1 MNDSLKKFIDGLPR
15 EHRKSNIYHVI
26 CQDKNGNITD
36 EKFGIN
42 VYTNYGFDLDIRH
55 QNTASMDTNNSGL
68 FVGNGSG
75 TPSPTD
81 LKLFSDI
88 KSGAKENRLPGFFCY
103 MTSSS
108 GGDGSGYKVTDDV
121 HNTYDAETN
130 MLIGRRLC
138 EEVTLA
144 YNYSWWSEDIVIT
157 EFGEGFWGGYHS
169 NYWDPT
175 QHAYALTTHCLVYD
189 ENYQPS
195 SFTKHLDEQI
205 TITLYRTACI
215 KCDLFDALWNQGKYL
230 FTNPGYMVHGLH
242 QDHGHSA
249 QGYSWWG
256 NTWHPV
262 FELSICSGRC
272 LNAKDFPLYPV
283 GLPNNNG
290 TNYYNWGENLDKGFG
305 NDSRSWLV
313 YANMD
318 KTRWNAGYAGRTFN
332 TQHPNGW
339 RCNMNWGNSC
349 VSTNNSSNP
358 IENSDKNNGK
368 YGLTIFTSDSMTQN
382 GLRTLSQNF
391 WYFYNNM
398 ETPEEL
404 VHYYAYTDDFM
415 TPNFRNIF
423 GLGAVVANNDKH
435 QQLQIPVNDF
445 HITSLKQYNYLT
457 DDWDIDEQFVDDP
470 TFDFR
475 NPECALCGQM
485 TLNEFKEG
493 KGFSVYLNTNPAAI
507 TAFTNPDTEEIYMTD
522 SYWDSSSY
530 VLVEDHSDVPV
541 ALQHKRY
548 IIKYPQ
554 QSSWKGIYPVREH
567 SNHALV
573 PSTPIEEL
581 NATIPLYD
589 YDNENSSYNTKLIYS
604 SDDGWIYCDGTL
616 IYPESDDGTGHPYTY
631 TLSKMRGGDGDYTD
645 GQTYAHGRNSMG
657 FMYYTK
663 HSIVAVAGYAYIWN
677 WYTNTA
683 VDIVTIFHPD
693 PEHPEINPETTK
705 VVYGPD
711 AFFRPWGLVRAQDNY
726 IDLQSTYIYDQ
737 FAFNFDENNDR
748 FYISRGN
755 QIAMIDTTATTIGME
770 FLPLNET
777 SNNIAKGTA
786 WFGLVYNTDMIIT
799 YYDYSYDTTIKK
811 DKVTFMLYD
820 VVTKQPVSTFDLPVE
835 TDLTLHLFFGYNNLI
850 YIQGYKD
857 SKYYLFIHNYMT
869 NSWQAKPNVLLNF
882 LYSYGSAKYS
892 RVVNQI
898 YWDSDVF
905 VASVFAR
912 MNSNK
917 DGDTGCRTFIIFADE
932 PLNPIYFETP
942 SDNPWSNSFSKGY
955 QHDMPRVKKL
965 NGGKHYVMLFNG
977 RLATTTSGDD
987 GVNHSAAYIIDL
999 GYIKNKGLK
1008 TINQLRS
1015 EMPVPAFRMPNKCY
1029 GLGGATI
1036 TSGSGMQ
1043 YISDYVYDANNLWF
1057 AETCFYKDK
1066 VFVVT
1071 TFGKPKFIP
1080 VEMFL
1085 PHKMTGTTRTHQAYN
1100 KRKRYSLTSHGM
1112 VLNNSANVDNS

>member
-15 EHRKSNIYHVI
+15 EHRKSNVYHII
-26 CQDKNGNITD
+26 CQDKDGNITD

-42 VYTNYGFDLDIRH
+42 VYTNYGFDLDIRN
-55 QNTASMDTNNSGL
+55 QNTAGMNTSNSSI

-75 TPSPTD
+75 TPAPTD
-81 LKLFSDI
+81 TKLFSDI
-88 KSGAKENRLPGFFCY
+88 KSGARENRLPGFFCY
-103 MTSSS
+103 MVSSS
-108 GGDGSGYKVTDDV
+108 GGDSSGYQTTGDI

-138 EEVTLA
+138 EKVTLE
-144 YNYSWWSEDIVIT
+144 YNYSWWNEDILIT
-157 EFGEGFWGGYHS
+157 EFGEGFWGGYS
-169 NYWDPT
+169 GDYWDPT

-189 ENYQPS
+189 ENHQPS
-195 SFTKHLDEQI
+195 SFTKHLNEQI

-215 KCDLFDALWNQGKYL
+215 KCDLFDTLWNQGKYL

-256 NTWHPV
+256 NAWHPP

-283 GLPNNNG
+283 GLPNNSG

-305 NDSRSWLV
+305 NDSRCYLA
-313 YANMD
+313 YANRG
-318 KTRWNAGYAGRTFN
+318 KTSWNAGYAGRIFN

-339 RCNMNWGNSC
+339 RCNMNWNNSC
-349 VSTNNSSNP
+349 ASNTP
-358 IENSDKNNGK
+358 DPRENSDKNNGK

-382 GLRTLSQNF
+382 GLRTMSQNF

-423 GLGAVVANNDKH
+423 GLGAVIANNDKH
-435 QQLQIPVNDF
+435 KQLQIPVNDF

-485 TLNEFKEG
+485 TLNEFKGG
-493 KGFSVYLNTNPAAI
+493 KEFSVYLNTNPAAI
-507 TAFTNPDTEEIYMTD
+507 IAFTNPDTEEIYMTD

-530 VLVEDHSDVPV
+530 VLVEDHDAVPA

-663 HSIVAVAGYAYIWN
+663 HSIVAVAGYAWIYN

-711 AFFRPWGLVRAQDNY
+711 AFFRPWGLVRDQDNY
-726 IDLQSTYIYDQ
+726 INLQSTYIYDQ

-748 FYISRGN
+748 FYISRGR
-755 QIAMIDTTATTIGME
+755 QIAMIDTTATTVGME

-777 SNNIAKGTA
+777 SNNITRGTA

-835 TDLTLHLFFGYNNLI
+835 TDLSLHLFFGYNNHI

-857 SKYYLFIHNYMT
+857 GKYYLFVHNYMT
-869 NSWQAKPNVLLNF
+869 NSWHAKPNILLNF
-882 LYSYGSAKYS
+882 LYSYGPIKYS

-898 YWDSDVF
+898 YWDSEVF
-905 VASVFAR
+905 VASAFGR
-912 MNSNK
+912 INRNQ

-955 QHDMPRVKKL
+955 QHDMPRVKKID
-965 NGGKHYVMLFNG
+965 GGKHYVMLFNG

-999 GYIKNKGLK
+999 GYIKNKGLR
-1008 TINQLRS
+1008 TIDQLRS

-1029 GLGGATI
+1029 GVGGATI
-1036 TSGSGMQ
+1036 TSSSGMQ
-1043 YISDYVYDANNLWF
+1043 YISDYVYDSNNLWF

-1071 TFGKPKFIP
+1071 TFGKPKLIP

-1100 KRKRYSLTSHGM
+1100 KRKRYSMTSHGM